1 MGKVIIINGSP
12 RAPRS
17 NSKEYGEIF
26 SSYYKG
32 QADTFN
38 ITKNNHK
45 EICSKIGEYTDILL
59 VFPLYAD
66 GLPVTV
72 LNFLKVL
79 EENPPKNKPKVSV
92 IINCGFIEPEQNNV
106 CIDMVKLFCKQNTYE
121 FNSVLSIGG
130 GEAILGTPFKIFV
143 KWKIKKLAKSIYNN
157 TVENLS
163 VTMPISKKM
172 YLKASTNYW
181 INYGKRNGITK
192 SQMETMQTSVNRVT
206 K

>member
-66 GLPVTV
+66 GLPVTM

-79 EENPPKNKPKVSV
+79 EENPPKNKPKVNV
-92 IINCGFIEPEQNNV
+92 IVNCGFIEPEQNNV

-143 KWKIKKLAKSIYNN
+143 KWKIKKLAKAIYNN
-157 TVENLS
+157 TRENLR

-192 SQMETMQTSVNRVT
+192 SQMETM
-206 K
+206 KIE

>member
-38 ITKNNHK
+38 ITKKNHK
-45 EICSKIGEYTDILL
+45 EICSKIEDYTDILL

-66 GLPVTV
+66 GLPVTM

-163 VTMPISKKM
+163 VTMPISKNM

-192 SQMETMQTSVNRVT
+192 SQMETEPPS
-206 K
+206 

>member
-1 MGKVIIINGSP
+1 MGRVIIINGSP

-45 EICSKIGEYTDILL
+45 EICSKIEDYTDILL

-66 GLPVTV
+66 GLPVTM

-79 EENPPKNKPKVSV
+79 EENPPKNKPKVNV

-143 KWKIKKLAKSIYNN
+143 KWKIKKLSKAIYKN
-157 TVENLS
+157 TTENLS
-163 VTMPISKKM
+163 VTMPISKNM

-192 SQMETMQTSVNRVT
+192 SQMETM
-206 K
+206 KIE

>member
-1 MGKVIIINGSP
+1 MGRVIIINGSP

-66 GLPVTV
+66 GLPVTM

-79 EENPPKNKPKVSV
+79 EENPPKNKPKVNV
-92 IINCGFIEPEQNNV
+92 IVNCGFIEPEQNNV

-157 TVENLS
+157 TPENLR
-163 VTMPISKKM
+163 VTMPISKNM

-192 SQMETMQTSVNRVT
+192 SQMETM
-206 K
+206 KIE

>member
-17 NSKEYGEIF
+17 NSKKYGEIF
-26 SSYYKG
+26 RSYYKG

-45 EICSKIGEYTDILL
+45 EICSKIGEYKDMLL

-66 GLPVTV
+66 GLPVT
-72 LNFLKVL
+72 
-79 EENPPKNKPKVSV
+79 
-92 IINCGFIEPEQNNV
+92 
-106 CIDMVKLFCKQNTYE
+106 
-121 FNSVLSIGG
+121 
-130 GEAILGTPFKIFV
+130 
-143 KWKIKKLAKSIYNN
+143 
-157 TVENLS
+157 
-163 VTMPISKKM
+163 MPISKNM

-192 SQMETMQTSVNRVT
+192 SQMKTMSIE
-206 K
+206 

>member
-17 NSKEYGEIF
+17 NSKKYGEIF
-26 SSYYKG
+26 RSYYKG

-121 FNSVLSIGG
+121 FNSVLSIDG

-163 VTMPISKKM
+163 VTMPISKNM

-192 SQMETMQTSVNRVT
+192 SQMETM
-206 K
+206 KIE

>member
-1 MGKVIIINGSP
+1 MGKVIIINVSP

-17 NSKEYGEIF
+17 NSKKYGEIF
-26 SSYYKG
+26 RSYYKW

-45 EICSKIGEYTDILL
+45 EICSKIGEYKDMLL

-66 GLPVTV
+66 GFPVTM

-106 CIDMVKLFCKQNTYE
+106 CIDMVKLFCK
-121 FNSVLSIGG
+121 
-130 GEAILGTPFKIFV
+130 
-143 KWKIKKLAKSIYNN
+143 
-157 TVENLS
+157 
-163 VTMPISKKM
+163 
-172 YLKASTNYW
+172 
-181 INYGKRNGITK
+181 
-192 SQMETMQTSVNRVT
+192 
-206 K
+206 

>member
-1 MGKVIIINGSP
+1 MGRVIIINGSP

-66 GLPVTV
+66 GLPVTM

-79 EENPPKNKPKVSV
+79 EENPPKNKPKVNV
-92 IINCGFIEPEQNNV
+92 IVNCGFIEPEQNNV

-192 SQMETMQTSVNRVT
+192 SQMETM
-206 K
+206 KIE

>member
-66 GLPVTV
+66 GLPVTM

-79 EENPPKNKPKVSV
+79 EENPPKNKPKVNV

-143 KWKIKKLAKSIYNN
+143 KLKIKKLAKAIYNN
-157 TVENLS
+157 TPENLR
-163 VTMPISKKM
+163 VTMSISKNM

-192 SQMETMQTSVNRVT
+192 SHMETM
-206 K
+206 KIE

>member
-45 EICSKIGEYTDILL
+45 EICSKIGDYTDMLL

-66 GLPVTV
+66 GLPVTM

-92 IINCGFIEPEQNNV
+92 IVNCGFIEPEQNNV

-163 VTMPISKKM
+163 VTMPISKNM

-192 SQMETMQTSVNRVT
+192 SQMETM
-206 K
+206 KIE

>member
-45 EICSKIGEYTDILL
+45 EICSKIEDYTDILL

-66 GLPVTV
+66 GLPVTM

-92 IINCGFIEPEQNNV
+92 IVNCGFIEPEQNNV

-121 FNSVLSIGG
+121 FNSVLLIGG

-163 VTMPISKKM
+163 VTMPISKKI

-192 SQMETMQTSVNRVT
+192 SQMETM
-206 K
+206 KIE

>member
-1 MGKVIIINGSP
+1 MGRVIIINGSP

-26 SSYYKG
+26 RSYYKG

-45 EICSKIGEYTDILL
+45 EICSKIEEYTDILL

-66 GLPVTV
+66 GLPVTM
-72 LNFLKVL
+72 LNFLKIL
-79 EENPPKNKPKVSV
+79 EENPPKNKPKLNV

-143 KWKIKKLAKSIYNN
+143 KWKIKKLAKAIYNN
-157 TVENLS
+157 TPKNLS
-163 VTMPISKKM
+163 VTMPISKNM

-192 SQMETMQTSVNRVT
+192 SQMETM
-206 K
+206 KIE

>member
-38 ITKNNHK
+38 ITKKNHK
-45 EICSKIGEYTDILL
+45 EICSKIEDYTDILL

-66 GLPVTV
+66 GLPVTM

-163 VTMPISKKM
+163 VTMPISKKI

-192 SQMETMQTSVNRVT
+192 SQMETM
-206 K
+206 KIE

>member
-1 MGKVIIINGSP
+1 MGRVIIINGSP

-38 ITKNNHK
+38 ITKKNHK
-45 EICSKIGEYTDILL
+45 EICSKIGEYKDMLL

-66 GLPVTV
+66 GLPVTM

-143 KWKIKKLAKSIYNN
+143 KWKIKKIRK
-157 TVENLS
+157 V
-163 VTMPISKKM
+163 
-172 YLKASTNYW
+172 YL
-181 INYGKRNGITK
+181 
-192 SQMETMQTSVNRVT
+192 
-206 K
+206 

>member
-1 MGKVIIINGSP
+1 MGRVIIINGSP

-32 QADTFN
+32 QTDTFN

-66 GLPVTV
+66 GLPVTM

-79 EENPPKNKPKVSV
+79 EENPPKNKPKVNV
-92 IINCGFIEPEQNNV
+92 IINCGFIEPEQTMFVLIWLNYFANKIHMNLIQYYQLV
-106 CIDMVKLFCKQNTYE
+106 VGRLF
-121 FNSVLSIGG
+121 
-130 GEAILGTPFKIFV
+130 
-143 KWKIKKLAKSIYNN
+143 
-157 TVENLS
+157 
-163 VTMPISKKM
+163 
-172 YLKASTNYW
+172 
-181 INYGKRNGITK
+181 
-192 SQMETMQTSVNRVT
+192 
-206 K
+206 

>member
-1 MGKVIIINGSP
+1 MGRVIIINGSP

-66 GLPVTV
+66 GLPVTM

-92 IINCGFIEPEQNNV
+92 IVNCGFIEPEQNNV
-106 CIDMVKLFCKQNTYE
+106 CIDMVKLFCKQNTYD

-143 KWKIKKLAKSIYNN
+143 KWKIKKLAKAIYNN
-157 TVENLS
+157 TPKNLS
-163 VTMPISKKM
+163 VTMPISKNM

-192 SQMETMQTSVNRVT
+192 SQMETM
-206 K
+206 KIE

>member
-38 ITKNNHK
+38 ITKKNHK
-45 EICSKIGEYTDILL
+45 EICSKIGDYTDILL

-66 GLPVTV
+66 GLPVTM

-79 EENPPKNKPKVSV
+79 EENPPKNKPKVNV
-92 IINCGFIEPEQNNV
+92 IVNCGFIEPEQNNV

-192 SQMETMQTSVNRVT
+192 SQMETM
-206 K
+206 KIE

>member
-1 MGKVIIINGSP
+1 MGRVIIINGSP

-66 GLPVTV
+66 GLPVTM

-79 EENPPKNKPKVSV
+79 EENPPKNKPKVNV

-143 KWKIKKLAKSIYNN
+143 KWKIKKLAKAIYNN
-157 TVENLS
+157 TPKNLS
-163 VTMPISKKM
+163 VTMPISKNM

-192 SQMETMQTSVNRVT
+192 SQMETM
-206 K
+206 KIE

>member
-26 SSYYKG
+26 RSYYKG

-45 EICSKIGEYTDILL
+45 EICSKIEDYTDILL

-66 GLPVTV
+66 GLPVTM

-79 EENPPKNKPKVSV
+79 EENPPKNKPKVNV
-92 IINCGFIEPEQNNV
+92 IVNCGFIEPEQNNV

-163 VTMPISKKM
+163 VTMPISKNM

-192 SQMETMQTSVNRVT
+192 SQMETM
-206 K
+206 KIE

>member
-45 EICSKIGEYTDILL
+45 EICSKIGDYTDMLL

-66 GLPVTV
+66 GLPVTM

-92 IINCGFIEPEQNNV
+92 IVNCGFIEPEQNNV

-121 FNSVLSIGG
+121 FNSVLLIGG

-163 VTMPISKKM
+163 VTMPISKNM

-192 SQMETMQTSVNRVT
+192 SQMETM
-206 K
+206 KIE

>member
-32 QADTFN
+32 KADTFN

-66 GLPVTV
+66 GLPVTM

-163 VTMPISKKM
+163 VTMPISKNM

-192 SQMETMQTSVNRVT
+192 SQMETM
-206 K
+206 KIE

>member
-163 VTMPISKKM
+163 VTMPISKNM

-192 SQMETMQTSVNRVT
+192 SQMETM
-206 K
+206 KIE

>member
-1 MGKVIIINGSP
+1 MGRVIIINGSP

-45 EICSKIGEYTDILL
+45 EICSKIEDYTDILL

-66 GLPVTV
+66 GLPVTM

-79 EENPPKNKPKVSV
+79 EENPPKNKPKVNV

-143 KWKIKKLAKSIYNN
+143 KWKIKKLAKAIYNN
-157 TVENLS
+157 TPKNLS
-163 VTMPISKKM
+163 VTMPISKNM

-192 SQMETMQTSVNRVT
+192 SQMETM
-206 K
+206 KIE

>member
-45 EICSKIGEYTDILL
+45 EICSKIEDYTDILL

-66 GLPVTV
+66 GLPVTM

-92 IINCGFIEPEQNNV
+92 IVNCGFIEPEQNNV

-121 FNSVLSIGG
+121 FNSVLLIGG

-163 VTMPISKKM
+163 VTMPISKNM

-192 SQMETMQTSVNRVT
+192 SQMETM
-206 K
+206 KIE

>member
-12 RAPRS
+12 RASRS
-17 NSKEYGEIF
+17 NSKKYGEIF
-26 SSYYKG
+26 RSYYKG

-163 VTMPISKKM
+163 VTMPISKNM

-192 SQMETMQTSVNRVT
+192 SQMETM
-206 K
+206 KIE

>member
-12 RAPRS
+12 RALRS
-17 NSKEYGEIF
+17 NSKQYGEIF

-38 ITKNNHK
+38 IIKNNHK
-45 EICSKIGEYTDILL
+45 EICSEIGEYTDILL
-59 VFPLYAD
+59 VFPLYVD
-66 GLPVTV
+66 GLPVTM

-79 EENPPKNKPKVSV
+79 EENSPKNKPKVNV

-106 CIDMVKLFCKQNTYE
+106 CIDMVKLFCKQNGYD

-143 KWKIKKLAKSIYNN
+143 KWEIKKLAKAIYNN

-172 YLKASTNYW
+172 YIKASTKYW

-192 SQMETMQTSVNRVT
+192 SQMEIMNVE
-206 K
+206 

>member
-17 NSKEYGEIF
+17 NSKKYGEIF
-26 SSYYKG
+26 RSYYKG

-163 VTMPISKKM
+163 VTMPISKNM
-172 YLKASTNYW
+172 YLKTSTNYW

-192 SQMETMQTSVNRVT
+192 SQMETM
-206 K
+206 KIE

>member
-38 ITKNNHK
+38 ITKKNHK
-45 EICSKIGEYTDILL
+45 EICSKIEDYTDILL

-66 GLPVTV
+66 GLPVTM

-163 VTMPISKKM
+163 VTMPISKNM

-192 SQMETMQTSVNRVT
+192 SQMETM
-206 K
+206 KIE

>member
-1 MGKVIIINGSP
+1 MGRVIIINGSP

-32 QADTFN
+32 QANTFN

-45 EICSKIGEYTDILL
+45 EICSKIGEYTDILF

-66 GLPVTV
+66 GLPVTM

-79 EENPPKNKPKVSV
+79 EENPPKNKPKVNV

-157 TVENLS
+157 IPENLS
-163 VTMPISKKM
+163 VTMPISKNM

-192 SQMETMQTSVNRVT
+192 SQMETM
-206 K
+206 KIE

>member
-45 EICSKIGEYTDILL
+45 EICSKIGDYTDILL

-66 GLPVTV
+66 ALPVTM

-79 EENPPKNKPKVSV
+79 EENPPKNKPKVNV
-92 IINCGFIEPEQNNV
+92 IVNCGFIEPEQNNV

-143 KWKIKKLAKSIYNN
+143 KWKIKKIAKAIYNN
-157 TVENLS
+157 TSENLR
-163 VTMPISKKM
+163 VTMPISKNM

-192 SQMETMQTSVNRVT
+192 SQMETM
-206 K
+206 KIE

>member
-1 MGKVIIINGSP
+1 MGRVIIINGSP

-163 VTMPISKKM
+163 VTMPISKNM

-192 SQMETMQTSVNRVT
+192 SQMETM
-206 K
+206 KIE

>member
-1 MGKVIIINGSP
+1 MGRVIIINGSP

-45 EICSKIGEYTDILL
+45 EICSKIGEYKDMLL

-66 GLPVTV
+66 GLPVTM

-79 EENPPKNKPKVSV
+79 EENPPKNKPKVNV

-143 KWKIKKLAKSIYNN
+143 KWKIKKLEKSIYNN
-157 TVENLS
+157 THENLR
-163 VTMPISKKM
+163 VTMPISKNM
-172 YLKASTNYW
+172 YLKVSTNYW

-192 SQMETMQTSVNRVT
+192 SQMETM
-206 K
+206 KIE

>member
-32 QADTFN
+32 KADTFN

-163 VTMPISKKM
+163 VTMPISKNM

-192 SQMETMQTSVNRVT
+192 SQMETM
-206 K
+206 KIE